1 MAVRGAE
8 ARLDEARLD
17 EAPVGAPRV
26 VPRGDAAALA
36 EAMARTRPVSL
47 AREHTLP
54 VVEALQ
60 DLVPGAALARGSTVG
75 VVGTSLALA
84 LAAGP
89 SRAGSWVALVGLP
102 WLGLGAVAGLG
113 LALERV
119 AVVAPP
125 EPSSWATVTAA
136 LVGAFDLV
144 VVAEPARVGAA
155 DARRLA
161 ARARE
166 RGTVLVRVL
175 PSPAVPGPAVAGG
188 STGAGRLEVD
198 LRLAVTATRWEG
210 LGHGHGHLRA
220 RRVRVEATGRRRAAR
235 PRTAD
240 LWLPAV
246 DGTVRAVVGS
256 GPGRSSGRSA
266 DRGSDRGSDAAD
278 RRPSL
283 RVVGGA
289 APPRAD
295 QRRVG

>member
-1 MAVRGAE
+1 MAVQGAA

-17 EAPVGAPRV
+17 GAGLDGAVVALPRA

-36 EAMARTRPVSL
+36 EAMARTRPISL

-54 VVEALQ
+54 VVGALEG
-60 DLVPGAALARGSTVG
+60 LVPGAALARGSTVG

-84 LAAGP
+84 VAAGP
-89 SRAGSWVALVGLP
+89 SQAGSWVALVGVP

-125 EPSSWATVTAA
+125 EPASWATVTAA
-136 LVGAFDLV
+136 LVGAFDVV

-166 RGTVLVRVL
+166 RGTVLVRVQ
-175 PSPAVPGPAVAGG
+175 PSPAVPGLGAVGG
-188 STGAGRLEVD
+188 ARLEAD
-198 LRLAVTATRWEG
+198 LRLAVTASRWEG
-210 LGHGHGHLRA
+210 LGLGHGHLRA

-240 LWLPAV
+240 LWLPAA
-246 DGTVRAVVGS
+246 DGTIGVATEPARGRPS
-256 GPGRSSGRSA
+256 GSSG
-266 DRGSDRGSDAAD
+266 DP
-278 RRPSL
+278 RPPL
-283 RVVGGA
+283 RVVGGSSPA
-289 APPRAD
+289 
-295 QRRVG
+295 RVGRRRAG